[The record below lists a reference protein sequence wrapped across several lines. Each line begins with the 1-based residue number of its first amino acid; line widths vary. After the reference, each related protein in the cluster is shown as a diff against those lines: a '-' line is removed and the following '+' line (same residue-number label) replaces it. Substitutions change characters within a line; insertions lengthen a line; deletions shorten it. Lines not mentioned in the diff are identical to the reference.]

1 VASILGLQV
10 DRRLKYRGIEGNLMS
25 TVEALAM
32 NDEAS
37 AIMTET
43 HRDRENERKLYK
55 IKESRELASRMPVIS
70 RL

>member
-1 VASILGLQV
+1 
-10 DRRLKYRGIEGNLMS
+10 MS

-37 AIMTET
+37 EIMTKT